1 MFLVIGVIDLVVPIK
16 SSRIKQKSQD
26 WFDGELEEK
35 ISDPGKLFN
44 KFKKWKLHIEKCLN
58 RKYKVYFLRI
68 DLMILLLN
76 VKKVLKG
83 FKI

>member
-1 MFLVIGVIDLVVPIK
+1 MFLVLGVIDLVVPIK

-44 KFKKWKLHIEKCLN
+44 KFKK
-58 RKYKVYFLRI
+58 
-68 DLMILLLN
+68 
-76 VKKVLKG
+76 
-83 FKI
+83 